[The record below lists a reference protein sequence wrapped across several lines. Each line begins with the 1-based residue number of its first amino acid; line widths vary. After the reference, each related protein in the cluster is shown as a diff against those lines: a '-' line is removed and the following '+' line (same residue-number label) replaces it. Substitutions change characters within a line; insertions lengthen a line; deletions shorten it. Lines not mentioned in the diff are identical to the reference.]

1 MTFDGDTCE
10 ELKTGDYVEIHKSCE
25 VTKILKINQ
34 VSFLEVLRDK
44 LSRR

>member
-1 MTFDGDTCE
+1 MTFAGDNCE
-10 ELKTGDYVEIHKSCE
+10 QVKTGVYVEIHKSCE